1 MVRITCLLRGIAKTA
16 PMLLIGFA
24 LLAAPAGAVTSAGS
38 QTELALT
45 PRLYAQ
51 LKANDVQ
58 LRPLGPATVDRRFI
72 TLPVS
77 SGNLEATYGSGYLFY
92 DGGIT
97 WQVGKRRVRLKRL
110 VLNTT
115 EKWLRGKV
123 GGKELTIAT
132 VEGTRAGW
140 EGFDVGVTLDLRLTG
155 RAASLLNRRLG
166 LDGVLRAGR
175 PLAVADTL
183 LQLETVGVA
192 GGTIELTFDP
202 GFRAKLESL
211 EVEIQTAEGGTL
223 VGSPPQLLSLP
234 ISLGS
239 ISPDLSRGILISEAG
254 FALQREGSAPGW
266 ARFIALNL
274 SLESHQLGAAIN
286 VPTGVLHAIQL
297 ATVDFTGA
305 AIAVDPA
312 VGSIAAGGVTATLD
326 PTVAAALN
334 EIFAAPKGKAGV
346 FVAGEPLGTI
356 SFTARTR

>member
-1 MVRITCLLRGIAKTA
+1 LLRGIAKTA
-16 PMLLIGFA
+16 PLLLVGFA
-24 LLAAPAGAVTSAGS
+24 FFAAPAGAVTIADS

-45 PRLYAQ
+45 PGLYAQ

-58 LRPLGPATVDRRFI
+58 IRPFRPAAVDHRFV

-92 DGGIT
+92 DGGI
-97 WQVGKRRVRLKRL
+97 RLRVRNRKVELRRL

-115 EKWLRGKV
+115 KRWLRGKV
-123 GGKELTIAT
+123 GGRELTIAT
-132 VEGTRAGW
+132 VQGTRAGW
-140 EGFDVGVTLDLRLTG
+140 EGFDIGVTLDLRLTG

-183 LQLETVGVA
+183 LRPETVGVT

-211 EVEIQTAEGGTL
+211 EVEIRTAEEGTL
-223 VGSPPQLLSLP
+223 AGSPPQLLALP

-239 ISPDLSRGILISEAG
+239 ISPDLSRGILISEGG

-266 ARFIALNL
+266 ARFIAL
-274 SLESHQLGAAIN
+274 SVSPESHRLGAAIN
-286 VPTGVLHAIQL
+286 VPTGVLNANQL
-297 ATVDFTGA
+297 ATVDFTGVPA
-305 AIAVDPA
+305 MADPA
-312 VGSIAAGGVTATLD
+312 SGSIAAAGATAVLD
-326 PTVAAALN
+326 ATVAAALN
-334 EIFAAPKGKAGV
+334 DIFATPLGKAPV
-346 FVAGEPLGTI
+346 FSGGEPLGAI
-356 SFTARTR
+356 SFSARTR